1 MTMSQTAEA
10 TSSSDSMAVKLISAI
25 AAVVGLLLLVT
36 PFVFDATD
44 AAFWNHIVV
53 GLAIFFIAA
62 FNYYRVSG
70 GQSSLMSAI
79 GIMVLLGAWTIISPF
94 TFEVGSTELF
104 WSTVLIGV
112 LTLIFG
118 GSIATS
124 ERRIRAAMAETV
136 D

>member
-1 MTMSQTAEA
+1 
-10 TSSSDSMAVKLISAI
+10 MAVKLISAI